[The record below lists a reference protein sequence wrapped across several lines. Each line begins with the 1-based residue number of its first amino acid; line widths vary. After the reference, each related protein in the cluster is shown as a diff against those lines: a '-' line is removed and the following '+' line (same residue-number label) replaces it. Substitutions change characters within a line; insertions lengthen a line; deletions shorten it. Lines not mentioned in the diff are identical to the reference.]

1 MSITTVGRYCCGNAM
16 ELVRH
21 YRDGNELVVCRSCG
35 RREEIA
41 TSGYAVRPL
50 REQVKTEAT
59 ADVMAEIMA
68 GLPAAL

>member
-1 MSITTVGRYCCGNAM
+1 MSAPTFARYCCGHAM
-16 ELVRH
+16 ELERR
-21 YRDGNELVVCRSCG
+21 YPDGNELVRCRHCD